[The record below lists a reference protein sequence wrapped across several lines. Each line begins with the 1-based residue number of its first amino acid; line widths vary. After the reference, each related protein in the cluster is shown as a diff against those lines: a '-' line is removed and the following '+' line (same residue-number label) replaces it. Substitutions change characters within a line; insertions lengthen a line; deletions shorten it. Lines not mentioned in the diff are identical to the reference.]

1 MSITRK
7 RALLASLLLACILSY
22 LGAQSNLVRIAYLSL
37 GYERT
42 LDNYSQIDTT
52 VTDVSATAGPAASNA
67 VLLSAFFG
75 LDDALPLM
83 ASRVICE
90 GAAGKDGMPVVFSHE
105 LNVQTVQPGDFK
117 ITATSGSVGKV
128 TCLTLAPADD
138 PGELRTVLLIGQYGS
153 IHDQPETVEIVGN
166 VLSKDNSLNF
176 KGASVAVTPLENG
189 PSLVAAEFVPQTE
202 WMLDH
207 SGSALPFG
215 GGTGCPTGT
224 RQVVR
229 VTWEGGVT
237 KPNGKDA
244 DAVERD
250 LYEVTY
256 ELPTGSATTRAPF
269 ALADLGDGDNNHKLC
284 LNSEDAV
291 KAVSFPAGYLTDPR
305 NDPNPATSVSL

>member
-1 MSITRK
+1 MSIKRK
-7 RALLASLLLACILSY
+7 TVLLGTLVLVCSVIY

-42 LDNYSQIDTT
+42 LDNYLQIDTT
-52 VTDVSATAGPAASNA
+52 VTDISTTADPSSNSAM
-67 VLLSAFFG
+67 LLSAFFG
-75 LDDALPLM
+75 LDDALPFM
-83 ASRVICE
+83 AGRVICE

-105 LNVQTVQPGDFK
+105 LNVKTVQPGDFK
-117 ITATSGSVGKV
+117 ITAASGSVGKV

-166 VLSKDNSLNF
+166 VLSKDSSLNF
-176 KGASVAVTPLENG
+176 KGASVAVTPLEHG
-189 PSLVAAEFVPQTE
+189 PSLVAAELLPQTE
-202 WMLDH
+202 WMLDYP
-207 SGSALPFG
+207 GTTLPFG

-256 ELPTGSATTRAPF
+256 ELPTGSTTTRAPH

-291 KAVSFPAGYLTDPR
+291 KAVSFPAGRLTDPR

>member
-1 MSITRK
+1 MSITRR
-7 RALLASLLLACILSY
+7 RALLGTLLLACIVSY
-22 LGAQSNLVRIAYLSL
+22 LGAQSNFVRIAYLSL

-52 VTDVSATAGPAASNA
+52 VTDVSVTANTATDSA

-75 LDDALPLM
+75 LDDALPFM
-83 ASRVICE
+83 AGRVACE

-117 ITATSGSVGKV
+117 ITAASGSVGKAS
-128 TCLTLAPADD
+128 CLTLAPADD

-189 PSLVAAEFVPQTE
+189 PTLVAAEFVPQTE

-207 SGSALPFG
+207 PGTTLPFG

-244 DAVERD
+244 DAIELD

-256 ELPTGSATTRAPF
+256 ELATGAKNTRAPF
-269 ALADLGDGDNNHKLC
+269 ALADLRDGDNNHKLC
-284 LNSEDAV
+284 LNSEEAV
-291 KAVSFPAGYLTDPR
+291 KAVSFPAGRLTDPR
-305 NDPNPATSVSL
+305 NDPNPTTSVSL

>member
-1 MSITRK
+1 MSIARK
-7 RALLASLLLACILSY
+7 RVLLGTLLIACFLSY
-22 LGAQSNLVRIAYLSL
+22 FGAQSNLVRIAYLSL

-52 VTDVSATAGPAASNA
+52 VTDFSASADPANSDA

-75 LDDALPLM
+75 LDDALPFM
-83 ASRVICE
+83 AGRVACE

-117 ITATSGSVGKV
+117 ITAASGSVGEV
-128 TCLTLAPADD
+128 SCLTLAPADD

-153 IHDQPETVEIVGN
+153 INDQPETVEIVGN

-176 KGASVAVTPLENG
+176 KGASVTVTPLENG
-189 PSLVAAEFVPQTE
+189 PSLVAAESIPQTE

-207 SGSALPFG
+207 PGTTLPFG

-224 RQVVR
+224 NQVLR

-244 DAVERD
+244 DEVERD

-256 ELPTGSATTRAPF
+256 ELATGSTSTRAPL

-284 LNSEDAV
+284 LNSKEVV
-291 KAVSFPAGYLTDPR
+291 KAVSFPAGRLMDPR
-305 NDPNPATSVSL
+305 NDPNPTTSVSL

>member
-1 MSITRK
+1 MSTARK
-7 RALLASLLLACILSY
+7 RVLLGTLLIACFFSY
-22 LGAQSNLVRIAYLSL
+22 LGAQSNLVRVAYLSL

-52 VTDVSATAGPAASNA
+52 VTDVSATADPANSGA

-75 LDDALPLM
+75 LDDALPFM
-83 ASRVICE
+83 AGRVACE

-117 ITATSGSVGKV
+117 ITAASGSVGEV
-128 TCLTLAPADD
+128 SCLTLAPADD

-153 IHDQPETVEIVGN
+153 INDQPETLEIVGN

-207 SGSALPFG
+207 AGTTLPFG

-224 RQVVR
+224 SQVLR

-244 DAVERD
+244 DEVERD

-256 ELPTGSATTRAPF
+256 ELATGSTSTRAPF

-291 KAVSFPAGYLTDPR
+291 KAVSFPAGRLTDPR
-305 NDPNPATSVSL
+305 NDPNPTTSVSL

>member
-7 RALLASLLLACILSY
+7 RALLGSLLLACIVSY
-22 LGAQSNLVRIAYLSL
+22 LGAQSNLVRIVYLSL

-52 VTDVSATAGPAASNA
+52 VTNVSATANPAKNSA

-75 LDDALPLM
+75 LNDALPFL
-83 ASRVICE
+83 AGRVICE
-90 GAAGKDGMPVVFSHE
+90 GAAGEDGMPVVFSHE

-117 ITATSGSVGKV
+117 ITSASGSAGEVRCV
-128 TCLTLAPADD
+128 TLAPADD
-138 PGELRTVLLIGQYGS
+138 PGELRTVLLFGQYGS
-153 IHDQPETVEIVGN
+153 IHDQPDTVEIVGN
-166 VLSKDNSLNF
+166 VLSRDNSLNF
-176 KGASVAVTPLENG
+176 KGAPVAVTPLEHG
-189 PSLVAAEFVPQTE
+189 PSLVAAELLPQTE

-207 SGSALPFG
+207 PGTTLPSG

-237 KPNGKDA
+237 KPDGKDA

-250 LYEVTY
+250 VYKVTY
-256 ELPTGSATTRAPF
+256 ELPTGSTTTRPPL

-284 LNSEDAV
+284 LDSEVAV
-291 KAVSFPAGYLTDPR
+291 KAVSFPAGRLTDPR
-305 NDPNPATSVSL
+305 NDPNPATTVSL

>member
-1 MSITRK
+1 MSIARK
-7 RALLASLLLACILSY
+7 RVLLGILLIACFFTY

-52 VTDVSATAGPAASNA
+52 VTDVRATTDPANRGA

-75 LDDALPLM
+75 LDDALPFM
-83 ASRVICE
+83 ASRIVCE

-117 ITATSGSVGKV
+117 ITAASGSVGEV
-128 TCLTLAPADD
+128 SCLTLAPADD

-153 IHDQPETVEIVGN
+153 INDQPETVEIVGN

-207 SGSALPFG
+207 PGTTLPFG
-215 GGTGCPTGT
+215 GGTGCPIGT
-224 RQVVR
+224 SQVLR

-244 DAVERD
+244 DEVERD

-256 ELPTGSATTRAPF
+256 ELATGSTSTRTPF

-284 LNSEDAV
+284 LSSEESV
-291 KAVSFPAGYLTDPR
+291 KAVSFPAGRLTDPR
-305 NDPNPATSVSL
+305 NDPNPTTSVSL